1 MSTSATQPPGV
12 SSHPVGTMPS
22 PTRGDKGSAGAV
34 RHASANFWREAF
46 YWWTAKF
53 PPFVLLARP
62 FFLWFALR
70 FSKALRDGPTANA
83 RRLLGGTASDAEVE
97 RLRRAIVR
105 SAYTNIYE
113 LGRAVRSSPEQL
125 RAWVERIDGQENYRA
140 ARKHGRG
147 AILVTAH
154 LGPFE
159 IGVSPLTE
167 SERKIHVV
175 YQHDDRASFDRLRAS
190 LRRKLGIVEWAIDD
204 DWTIWARLRDCL
216 MADEVV
222 LIQGDRV
229 MPGQRGVEVPFLGG
243 HILLPPGPVK
253 LAMLTGSPIIPVF
266 SVRTRVGR
274 CRVIIDEAIHVVRE
288 PGRVTGDHPAIRLI
302 AAAIERQVQAHPE
315 QWAMFERVWIEDRA
329 SSSS

>member
-1 MSTSATQPPGV
+1 MSMSAPQEPAVAPSRVVPVPRSIRGLGGGGGV
-12 SSHPVGTMPS
+12 
-22 PTRGDKGSAGAV
+22 RN
-34 RHASANFWREAF
+34 ASANFWREAF

-53 PPFVLLARP
+53 PPFVLLTRP

-83 RRLLGGTASDAEVE
+83 RRLLGARATDAKVE
-97 RLRRAIVR
+97 RLRRSIVR

-125 RAWVERIDGQENYRA
+125 RAWVERVDGEANYRA
-140 ARKHGRG
+140 ARQSGNG

-159 IGVSPLTE
+159 IGVSALTE
-167 SERKIHVV
+167 SERRIHVV
-175 YQHDDRASFDRLRAS
+175 YHHDDRASFDRLRAS
-190 LRRKLGIVEWAIDD
+190 LRRKLGVVEWAVDD
-204 DWTIWARLRDCL
+204 DWSLWAGLRDCL
-216 MADEVV
+216 IADEVV

-229 MPGQRGVEVPFLGG
+229 MPGQRGVKVPFLDG
-243 HILLPPGPVK
+243 HILLPTGPVK
-253 LAMLTGSPIIPVF
+253 LAMVTGSPIIPVF

-274 CRVIIDEAIHVVRE
+274 CRVIIDEAVHVVRK
-288 PGRVTGDHPAIRLI
+288 PGRVTGDHPAIRHI

-315 QWAMFERVWIEDRA
+315 QWAMFERAWVEDRA
-329 SSSS
+329 SPSS